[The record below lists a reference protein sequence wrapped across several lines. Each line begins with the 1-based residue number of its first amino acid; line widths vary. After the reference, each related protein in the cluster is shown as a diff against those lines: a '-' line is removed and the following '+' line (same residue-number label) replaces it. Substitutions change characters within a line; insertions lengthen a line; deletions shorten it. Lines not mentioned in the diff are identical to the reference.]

1 MPLRTFFTAGFRPFF
16 VAAAVWAALSM
27 ALWVATWAGL
37 WPGFAT
43 KSPLDQHVHALIF
56 GYGSAVLAGFLLTAI
71 PNWTGRAPIAGWPLV
86 GLFAVWSAARFAD
99 LGALPKVET
108 AALNIGFLLLLGAI
122 ALRELLAAGNKRNL
136 PIAGAIAILAAAAFL
151 FHQDMAQGNS
161 AAHGVG
167 ARLGL
172 SVLIAMICLV
182 GGRIIPAFTANWLKA
197 RGRTRLPI
205 PFNRCDAVVLAVT
218 VAALVGWSVAP
229 FSPYVAAALLALALA
244 HLWRLFRWAGMA
256 TFPEPLLLALHVG
269 YGFVPIG
276 FFLTGASVIWPLIP
290 PAAGL
295 HALGAGAIGTMT
307 LTVMIRASLGH
318 SGLKPIA
325 GKVETAMVACV
336 ILAAVLRI
344 IAALAGGGIGLMTL
358 SATLWIAGFV
368 LFVIRFGP
376 LVFRQRQN

>member
-1 MPLRTFFTAGFRPFF
+1 M
-16 VAAAVWAALSM
+16 V
-27 ALWVATWAGL
+27 LWIATWVGI

-71 PNWTGRAPIAGWPLV
+71 PNWTGRAPIAGWPLA
-86 GLFAVWSAARFAD
+86 GLFAVWIAARIAD

-108 AALNIGFLLLLGAI
+108 AALNVGFLLLLCAI

-151 FHQDMAQGNS
+151 FHQDMARGHS
-161 AAHGVG
+161 ATHGMG

-172 SVLIAMICLV
+172 SVLIVMICLV
-182 GGRIIPAFTANWLKA
+182 GGRIIPAFSGNWLKA
-197 RGRTRLPI
+197 RGATRLPVA
-205 PFNRCDAVVLAVT
+205 FNTGDAVVLAGT
-218 VAALVGWSVAP
+218 VAGLVAWCLAP
-229 FSPYVAAALLALALA
+229 ASPMSAATLLALSFA
-244 HLWRLFRWAGMA
+244 HLWRLFRWAGLA
-256 TFPEPLLLALHVG
+256 TLPEPLLIALHIA

-276 FFLTGASVIWPLIP
+276 FFLTGASVIWPLIS

-318 SGLKPIA
+318 SGQKPLA
-325 GKVETAMVACV
+325 GKLETAMVACV

-344 IAALAGGGIGLMTL
+344 IAALTFGGIGLMNL
-358 SATLWIAGFV
+358 SAGLWIAAFA
-368 LFVIRFGP
+368 LFIARFGP
-376 LVFRQRQN
+376 LAFQQRQN